1 MIKFDSLKYSISMKN
16 GSYHDQFKTAWVPCE
31 GNLIFRRI
39 VRIRYV
45 TMMKIPRYYI
55 LIIGHVDKFI
65 YLHEYIITIYII
77 IFTSSSCNI
86 LYKI

>member
-31 GNLIFRRI
+31 GNLILRRI

-45 TMMKIPRYYI
+45 TMMKIPR
-55 LIIGHVDKFI
+55 F
-65 YLHEYIITIYII
+65 TI
-77 IFTSSSCNI
+77 S
-86 LYKI
+86 